1 MRKIMQ
7 HRFLALLA
15 MLMISLV
22 SLASQPQVE
31 SIMMDLILKGFRQN

>member
-15 MLMISLV
+15 MLM
-22 SLASQPQVE
+22 VE
-31 SIMMDLILKGFRQN
+31 NIMMDLILKGFRQN

>member
-15 MLMISLV
+15 MLMISRFHLLH
-22 SLASQPQVE
+22 SLRVE
-31 SIMMDLILKGFRQN
+31 NIMMDLILKGFRQN